1 MNGVP
6 LDEHARRGTVFVQP
20 DGPGFLRLTV
30 MDAGGRSDSVMVR
43 VQ

>member
-1 MNGVP
+1 
-6 LDEHARRGTVFVQP
+6 LFYTP

-30 MDAGGRSDSVMVR
+30 VDARGKADSVVVR